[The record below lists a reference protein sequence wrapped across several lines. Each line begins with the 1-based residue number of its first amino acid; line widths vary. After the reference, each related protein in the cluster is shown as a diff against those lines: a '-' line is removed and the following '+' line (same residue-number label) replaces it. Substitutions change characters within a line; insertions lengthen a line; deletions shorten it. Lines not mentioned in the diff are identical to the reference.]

1 MQKFALRFPQK
12 CNTKGYTKCNQG
24 AVLNLQN
31 ISMFAF
37 GLGTCRLII
46 IFGMFG
52 KIIPKRYNKYITR
65 ASTVLIVT
73 LGLLLMTKGLK
84 LL

>member
-1 MQKFALRFPQK
+1 
-12 CNTKGYTKCNQG
+12 
-24 AVLNLQN
+24 
-31 ISMFAF
+31 MFAF

-46 IFGMFG
+46 IFGRFG

>member
-1 MQKFALRFPQK
+1 MNVPD
-12 CNTKGYTKCNQG
+12 
-24 AVLNLQN
+24 
-31 ISMFAF
+31 IM
-37 GLGTCRLII
+37 II
-46 IFGMFG
+46 MVFSFVFGMFG
-52 KIIPKRYNKYITR
+52 KFIQKRYNKYITR